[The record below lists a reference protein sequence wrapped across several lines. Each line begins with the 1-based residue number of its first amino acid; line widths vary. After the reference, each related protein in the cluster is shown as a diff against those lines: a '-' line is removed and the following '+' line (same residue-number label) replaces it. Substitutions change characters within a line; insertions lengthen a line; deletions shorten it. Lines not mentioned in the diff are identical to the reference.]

1 MIRKALIVFVAVV
14 LCSGPMCAPVTFD
27 RLDAN
32 DHLREV
38 CAGYI
43 DDDTWLE
50 TGLSLMDQARLEGA
64 TEPEVLS
71 GLDVNCASNLPE
83 WTQACWAC
91 NTAMADQVYGH

>member
-1 MIRKALIVFVAVV
+1 MKYLLLALLVLAV
-14 LCSGPMCAPVTFD
+14 CSGQSCLQPFD
-27 RLDAN
+27 RLAVN

-38 CAGYI
+38 CAGYV
-43 DDDTWLE
+43 DSDTWIE

-71 GLDVNCASNLPE
+71 GLSVNCASDVPE